1 MKIQKL
7 VSYLFLVTMGLIAGS
22 CTDEFAEINTN
33 PNDPETI
40 SPSLLLPNAIQVVV
54 DRYWGH
60 STRYERLNIDAAMCW
75 VQHIARN
82 IYINSEGDTYE
93 VPVTISSGTWN
104 NVYRNSLV
112 NFESILELAGP
123 EGEFSNP
130 NYEGIALTMKAF
142 SFSFLTDVYGPIPY
156 SQALKG
162 AAAERVNSPAY
173 DSMED
178 IYASM
183 LNDLKIAN
191 EKLSTTGPAIA
202 GDILF
207 GGDILRWKKFAN
219 SLRLKLANRQA
230 AKKPAESRAIMRE
243 IVSNPT
249 QFPIFTSVTGD
260 FAQLVHANVIGSR
273 NKMFDVF
280 STRSDWN
287 ISTTFV
293 NKLVELNDPRISAYA
308 LPLPD
313 GTYAGL
319 PNGLTDEAAATYVAS
334 TIGPR
339 FLDPEAPSILMTY
352 SELMFILA
360 EAAFDGDITGDASEY
375 FERAVAASFEQNGV
389 EMPHDYISSLGTL
402 DKESIMTQKWIALF
416 GQGVEAWTEYRR
428 TGFPVMPSPNPSAIF
443 SNDGVLPTRLEYPLN
458 EYSLNMDN
466 LSQGIQLLGGEDN
479 MRTKLWWAE

>member
-7 VSYLFLVTMGLIAGS
+7 VPYIVLITAGLFVGS
-22 CTDEFAEINTN
+22 CTEDFAEINTN

-40 SPSLLLPNAIQVVV
+40 SPALLLPNAIQVSV

-60 STRYERLNIDAAMCW
+60 STRFERLNIDAAMCW

-93 VPVTISSGTWN
+93 VPVTISSGTWD

-112 NFESILELAGP
+112 NFESILELSGP
-123 EGEFSNP
+123 GGKYVNR
-130 NYEGIALTMKAF
+130 NYEGIGLTMKAF
-142 SFSFLTDVYGPIPY
+142 TYSFLVDVFGPIPY
-156 SQALKG
+156 SEALKG
-162 AAAERVNSPAY
+162 AAAESINSPKY

-178 IYASM
+178 IYAGI
-183 LNDLKIAN
+183 LADLKLAN
-191 EKLSTTGPAIA
+191 EKLSVTGPAVA
-202 GDILF
+202 GDIMF

-230 AKKPAESRAIMRE
+230 AKKPSESRAIMLE
-243 IVSNPT
+243 IISNPT
-249 QFPIFTSVTGD
+249 QFPIFTSNSD
-260 FAQLVHANVIGSR
+260 FAELVHANVIGSR

-293 NKLVELNDPRISAYA
+293 NKMTELEDPRIAAYA
-308 LPLPD
+308 LPLAD

-319 PNGLTDEAAATYVAS
+319 PNGLTDEAAGTYVAS
-334 TIGPR
+334 TIGAR
-339 FLDPEAPSILMTY
+339 FLDAEAPSILMTY
-352 SELMFILA
+352 SELMFVLA
-360 EAAFDGDITGDASEY
+360 EAALDGDITGNAGEY
-375 FERAVAASFEQNGV
+375 FEKAVEASFDQNGV
-389 EMPHDYISSLGTL
+389 QMPSDYISKLGTL
-402 DKESIMTQKWIALF
+402 NKENLMTQKWIALF
-416 GQGVEAWTEYRR
+416 GQGIEAWTEYRR
-428 TGFPVMPSPNPSAIF
+428 TGFPVMPAPNPAAIF
-443 SNDGVLPTRLEYPLN
+443 SNNGVLPTRLEYPLS

-466 LSQGIQLLGGEDN
+466 ITQGIQLLGGEDN